1 MRDVS
6 ASTRKFAEKSA
17 AQTKSAFN
25 KSGAAITEGAR
36 QSENNASTAL
46 NGMREC
52 YFKVLDMAQ
61 ENTAAGFD
69 LARELASVQTPSEL
83 VEVWNA
89 WARSAYQTLSEQT
102 KELSAL
108 AQNVATSSA
117 QPLTNGLMNPFR
129 RAS

>member
-1 MRDVS
+1 MSDVS
-6 ASTRKFAEKSA
+6 TSKRRFAEKSA
-17 AQTKSAFN
+17 AQTKGVFN

-36 QSENNASTAL
+36 QAEQSASAAM
-46 NGMREC
+46 NGVREC
-52 YFKVLDMAQ
+52 HLKVVGMVQ
-61 ENTAAGFD
+61 ENTDAGFD
-69 LARELASVQTPSEL
+69 LARELASVQTPSEP

-89 WARSAYQTLSEQT
+89 WARSAYNTLLEQT

-108 AQNVATSSA
+108 AQKAATSTA

>member
-1 MRDVS
+1 MSEVS
-6 ASTRKFAEKSA
+6 TSTRRLAEKST

-25 KSGAAITEGAR
+25 KGGAAVAEGAR
-36 QSENNASTAL
+36 QAEKSASTAV
-46 NGMREC
+46 NGVREC
-52 YFKVLDMAQ
+52 YLRFLSMAQ
-61 ENTAAGFD
+61 ENADAGFD

-83 VEVWNA
+83 VEVWTA
-89 WARSAYQTLSEQT
+89 WARSACETLSEQT

-108 AQNVATSSA
+108 GQKVATSSA

>member
-1 MRDVS
+1 MSDVS

-25 KSGAAITEGAR
+25 KSSAAVVEGAR
-36 QSENNASTAL
+36 RAENNASTAM

-52 YFKVLDMAQ
+52 YLKVLGMAQ
-61 ENTAAGFD
+61 ENADAGFD
-69 LARELASVQTPSEL
+69 LARELASVQPPSEY

-108 AQNVATSSA
+108 AQKVATSSA
-117 QPLTNGLMNPFR
+117 QPLTNMSPFH